1 MKFFLNLL
9 FIMILTNDGFAQD
22 SILYRVIVIGENNA
36 GEKFQQHAAGNVIG
50 GKTSVIY
57 LDENNYLQGKMK
69 PGSTEETAA
78 HQLLRSRYQQM
89 RIRGAT
95 VYLIPG
101 NHTWNK
107 QGAEGIEKIKRQQ
120 QFLEKEGDSLVKFFA
135 GGACP
140 DPVAIDLTDSSMIIV
155 FNSEWWLFPYNNPNP
170 EKECECKTR
179 SEVLARLDELRYKN
193 RHKLVL
199 LTSHHPFQS
208 FGIHDGRLTLKDHL
222 FPLTSINKNLYIPL
236 PGAGSVYSFFRS
248 AFSSPNDTRHPLHKD
263 MVKKVDGIFN
273 GFPNLVHIAGHEQ
286 GLQLIKDKQIQV
298 VSGAGASHIKAKKTK
313 HSLFADNRPG
323 YVTIDILI
331 GNKMQFGFYNSSN
344 QRIQPA
350 FSYQLSYNP
359 AMEEFALADTAITTD
374 STTVRVHPAYD
385 EPGKMHRL
393 FFGENYRKE
402 WAALTKLPVIRLSK
416 FKGGL
421 KPLQRG
427 GGMQS
432 QSLRLE
438 DKDGKEWVI
447 RSVEKSPD
455 ALLPGEFRQTFAR
468 DLLDDATSAQHPFSA
483 LIVPPIANAVKVPHA
498 VPVIGVIAPDK
509 NLGIYGR
516 TFINMVVL
524 LEERE
529 PLGESDNTAKM
540 KKNLQE
546 DNDNSID
553 GKEFLNARM
562 LDMLLGDWDRHEDQW
577 RWKDRSKGKS
587 KNYIGVPRDRDQV
600 FHLTQGLVPKFASR
614 DYVLP
619 TLRNFD
625 PNINHVKWVIFKT
638 KFVNSYPAFQFSREE
653 VKKLAEQFK
662 QAVTDSVIGVALK
675 RLPQSAYDL
684 RHDILYKKLQA
695 RRDRLPVAMD
705 QYYRFIQKVAD
716 IQTSDK
722 NEWVQ
727 ITDAPGGG
735 MNVRIS
741 KIDKDG
747 RVEEELMNK
756 TYDPALTKE
765 IRLYVR
771 NGNDSILLDNKASK
785 IKLRIVGGNDRK
797 AYHVISSGNRVDIY
811 DKQNQ
816 SGFYGDVS
824 KVKKHISN
832 DSLNT
837 VFVPVNLYN
846 IWMPITVI
854 GLNLDDG
861 FIIGAGFKYI
871 KQEGFRKFPYASMHQ
886 FQAGYSFSTGAYR
899 IRYNA
904 EWIETIGKADL
915 MLQAF
920 ARAPNNT
927 INFFGR
933 GNESVYEKT
942 GDFKR
947 YYRTRYS
954 TYQLDPALRWRK
966 RSGASF
972 SIGPSLY
979 AYFFDKDENDGRFI
993 NNSSLIGSYDS
1004 LTIEKSKWHVGVA
1017 ANYTR
1022 DKRSN
1027 KIFPQWG
1034 SYINIRLQVYKG
1046 VGDFSRS
1053 FAQLIPELAF
1063 YKSLNKRSTII
1074 LAERMG
1080 GIIGAGNTAFY
1091 QSAFIG
1097 GQENLLGYR
1106 QYRFAG
1112 QHSFYNNLELRIKLA
1127 DIASYIIPGQF
1138 GITGFWDIGRV
1149 WEKHDNS
1156 GKWHQGT
1163 GGGIYFAPASVIA
1176 LSFVVGH
1183 SNEGLYPYFTMG
1195 LRF

>member
-1 MKFFLNLL
+1 MKYLLSLFF
-9 FIMILTNDGFAQD
+9 IIGVMASGFGQD
-22 SILYRVIVIGENNA
+22 SIWYRLIFIGDNEADQYAPAN
-36 GEKFQQHAAGNVIG
+36 IIS

-57 LDENNYLQGKMK
+57 LDESNYLRGKLY
-69 PGSTEETAA
+69 PGGKEEKAA
-78 HQLLRSRYQQM
+78 QQQLQAQYQQM
-89 RIRGAT
+89 RSKGAV
-95 VYLIPG
+95 VYFIPG

-107 QGAEGIEKIKRQQ
+107 TGSEEIERIKRQQ
-120 QFLEKEGDSLVKFFA
+120 KFLEGQGDSLVRFIA
-135 GGACP
+135 GGRCP
-140 DPVAIDLTDSSMIIV
+140 DPIPINITDSSMIIV
-155 FNSEWWLFPYNNPNP
+155 FNSEWWLFPYNNANP
-170 EKECECKTR
+170 ENECECKTR

-193 RHKLVL
+193 RHKLIL

-208 FGIHDGRLTLKDHL
+208 YGMHDGRLTLKDHL

-236 PGAGSVYSFFRS
+236 PGIGSVYSFFRS
-248 AFSSPNDTRHPLHKD
+248 AFSSPNDAKHPLHKD
-263 MVKKVDGIFN
+263 MVKKVDDIFN
-273 GFPNLVHIAGHEQ
+273 GFPNIVHIAGHEQ
-286 GLQLIKDKQIQV
+286 GLQFIKDKQIQV
-298 VSGAGASHIKAKKTK
+298 ISGAGDRHIKAKKTK

-323 YVTIDILI
+323 YVTIDILT
-331 GNKMQFGFYNSSN
+331 GNKMQLSFYSTSKNKT
-344 QRIQPA
+344 QQA
-350 FSYQLSYNP
+350 FTYQLPYTP
-359 AMEEFALADTAITTD
+359 AGEEYALADTAITTD
-374 STTVRVHPAYD
+374 STTVQIHPAYE
-385 EPGKMHRL
+385 EPGKLHRFL
-393 FFGENYRKE
+393 FGENYRKE
-402 WAALTKLPVIRLSK
+402 WAAPTRLPVIRLSK
-416 FKGGL
+416 FQGGL

-483 LIVPPIANAVKVPHA
+483 MIVPPIANAVKVPHA

-516 TFINMVVL
+516 TFLNMVVL

-529 PLGESDNTAKM
+529 PLGESDNTLKM
-540 KKNLQE
+540 KKNLRD
-546 DNDNSID
+546 DNDNRID
-553 GKEFLNARM
+553 AKEFLNARM

-587 KNYIGVPRDRDQV
+587 KNYLGVPRDRDQV

-614 DYVLP
+614 DYILP

-625 PNINHVKWVIFKT
+625 PDINQVKWVIFKT
-638 KFVNSYPAFQFSREE
+638 RFVNAYPEFQINREE
-653 VKKLAEQFK
+653 WKTQAEQFK
-662 QAVTDSVIGVALK
+662 LAITDSVIETALK
-675 RLPQSAYDL
+675 RLPQSSYDL
-684 RHDILYKKLQA
+684 RHDVLYKKLQS
-695 RRDRLPVAMD
+695 RRDRIPAAMD
-705 QYYRFIQKVAD
+705 QYYQFIQKVVD

-727 ITDAPGGG
+727 IRDAPGGG
-735 MNVRIS
+735 MNIRIS
-741 KIDKDG
+741 KISKDG
-747 RVEEELMNK
+747 KIDEELMNK

-771 NGNDSILLDNKASK
+771 NGQDSIVLNNKESK
-785 IKLRIVGGNDRK
+785 IKLRIIGGNDKK
-797 AYHVISSGNRVDIY
+797 AYNIIASKNKVDVY
-811 DKQNQ
+811 DKLNE
-816 SGFYGDVS
+816 SVFWGDVS
-824 KVKKHISN
+824 KTKKYISN

-837 VFVPVNLYN
+837 AFVPVNLYN
-846 IWMPITVI
+846 VWMPLTVI
-854 GLNLDDG
+854 GLNQDDG
-861 FIIGAGFKYI
+861 FIFGAGFKFI
-871 KQEGFRKFPYASMHQ
+871 KQEGFRKFPYASVQ
-886 FQAGYSFSTGAYR
+886 QLQAGYSFSTGAYR
-899 IRYNA
+899 IRYNGD
-904 EWIETIGKADL
+904 WIHTFGKADFT
-915 MLQAF
+915 LQAF

-933 GNESVYEKT
+933 GNETVYEKT
-942 GDFKR
+942 GDFKK

-954 TYQLDPALRWRK
+954 TYQLDPALRWR
-966 RSGASF
+966 RSNGSSF

-979 AYFFDKDENDGRFI
+979 AYFFDKEENKGRFI
-993 NNSSLIGSYDS
+993 SNTSLIGSYDS
-1004 LTIEKSKWHVGVA
+1004 LTIEKDKWHIGAV

-1034 SYINIRLQVYKG
+1034 SYINIRLQAYKG
-1046 VGDFSRS
+1046 IGDFSKS

-1063 YKSLNKRSTII
+1063 YKSLNKKSTII

-1080 GIIGAGNTAFY
+1080 GVVGVGNAAFY

-1112 QHSFYNNLELRIKLA
+1112 QHSFYNNMELRIKLA

-1138 GITGFWDIGRV
+1138 GITGFWDAGRV

-1156 GKWHQGT
+1156 GKWHQGV

-1183 SNEGLYPYFTMG
+1183 SSEGFYPYFTMG